1 VSSLDLEVRQQPD
14 SLRHLIQ
21 FYGQAGADVLAGIPC
36 PARPVFTGMGAS
48 FHAAMIAAFHMQK
61 MGVSALAIEAS
72 DILHYGKS
80 FLSEDWDI
88 VYISQSGSSA
98 EVGPILALLGTKK
111 IYLAITN
118 NPQSSL
124 NHSALFKLPL
134 VVDRETLV
142 ASKTYTNSLAV
153 LWLLVRSWSS
163 STDNHEFDRLLKIAS
178 RVEQT
183 LQNSTSVS
191 LGWLKEL
198 GDCRSLIFTGFGP
211 HAATARQSAQTV
223 SEWAKI
229 PAWGMGAGALRHGFI
244 EIADSENGF
253 VVFAPPGVTYT
264 NALGLAE
271 ELSGYKAH
279 VLVVENGESRPVDER
294 RSVDLNMDEFLSPFV
309 DLIPVQLFADTLAI
323 HLGITPGFRHLQK
336 VITKI

>member
-1 VSSLDLEVRQQPD
+1 MSSLDLEVRQQPD
-14 SLRHLIQ
+14 SLRQLIQ
-21 FYGQAGADVLAGIPC
+21 FYEQAGADVLAGIPC

-72 DILHYGKS
+72 DILHYGKP
-80 FLSEDWDI
+80 FLSGDWDI

-98 EVGPILALLGTKK
+98 EVRPVLDLLETKK

-124 NHSALFKLPL
+124 NQSALFNLPL

-142 ASKTYTNSLAV
+142 ASKTYINSLAV
-153 LWLLVRSWSS
+153 LWLLVRMWSS
-163 STDNHEFDRLLKIAS
+163 STDNQEFDRLLKIAS
-178 RVEQT
+178 RVEQI
-183 LQNSTSVS
+183 LHNSTSVS
-191 LGWLKEL
+191 PVWLKEL

-223 SEWAKI
+223 SEWTKI
-229 PAWGMGAGALRHGFI
+229 PAFGMSAGTLRHGFI

-253 VVFAPPGVTYT
+253 VVFAPAGVTRE

-271 ELSGYKAH
+271 ELSDYKAQ
-279 VLVVENGESRPVDER
+279 VLVVENGESRPVYKSR
-294 RSVDLNMDEFLSPFV
+294 PVDFYMDEFLSPFL
-309 DLIPVQLFADTLAI
+309 DLIPVQLFADALAV
-323 HLGITPGFRHLQK
+323 HLGIAPGFRHLQK
-336 VITKI
+336 VVTKI